1 MRQLSDRR
9 VNNRYKIGRYP
20 ETVQTSCPYIIAHQD
35 PFVKYLFNKYFHFH
49 KNIFEHFGQR
59 RYYRSKNGRSVGVS
73 RAVFGVLFC
82 KKRNASRN
90 YEHYPEKYAN
100 K

>member
-35 PFVKYLFNKYFHFH
+35 PFVKYLFNKYFHFYKKKIFATYILLTSKQ
-49 KNIFEHFGQR
+49 KNN
-59 RYYRSKNGRSVGVS
+59 YTLLLS
-73 RAVFGVLFC
+73 RC
-82 KKRNASRN
+82 
-90 YEHYPEKYAN
+90 
-100 K
+100 